1 MMNISADGP
10 APTAWCRREMKAS
23 VSWAGLL
30 ASLGRW
36 GAESPPLV
44 QVLLV
49 AAERG
54 LCIRNLVTR
63 WRIQAPRGRPW

>member
-1 MMNISADGP
+1 V
-10 APTAWCRREMKAS
+10 KAS
-23 VSWAGLL
+23 VSWAGLS

-36 GAESPPLV
+36 GEESPPLM
-44 QVLLV
+44 QRLLA

-63 WRIQAPRGRPW
+63 WRI